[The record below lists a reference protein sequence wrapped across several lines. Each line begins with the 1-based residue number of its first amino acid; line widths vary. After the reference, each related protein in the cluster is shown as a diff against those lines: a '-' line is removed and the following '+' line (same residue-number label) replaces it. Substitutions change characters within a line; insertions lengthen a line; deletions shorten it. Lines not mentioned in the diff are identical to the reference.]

1 MDADEE
7 SLVDLKGVTS
17 EKLDNV
23 YSMVQAFIEREVEE
37 VKLSDENTDGKLD
50 PTSDED
56 EEE

>member
-1 MDADEE
+1 MDAEEE
-7 SLVDLKGVTS
+7 SLVDLKGITS

-37 VKLSDENTDGKLD
+37 VKLADENFDGSLALAK
-50 PTSDED
+50 D

>member
-7 SLVDLKGVTS
+7 FLVDLKGVTTDS
-17 EKLDNV
+17 LDNV

-37 VKLSDENTDGKLD
+37 VKLADENFDGSLD
-50 PTSDED
+50 LAKD

>member
-23 YSMVQAFIEREVEE
+23 YSMVQSFIEREVEE
-37 VKLSDENTDGKLD
+37 VKLADENFDESLD
-50 PTSDED
+50 LIKD

>member
-1 MDADEE
+1 M
-7 SLVDLKGVTS
+7 VDLKGITS

-37 VKLSDENTDGKLD
+37 AKLSEENFDGNSDLTD
-50 PTSDED
+50 D

>member
-37 VKLSDENTDGKLD
+37 VEDKLPEENIDGSLD
-50 PTSDED
+50 LTND